1 MSHASTGRAGLELA
15 STLPVVI
22 LLDLH
27 LPDTD
32 GIDVLQALKAD
43 PVTADIPVAVLS
55 ADASRRQIDR
65 LLAAGAEQYL
75 TKPLNLVDVFA
86 FLDVHML

>member
-1 MSHASTGRAGLELA
+1 
-15 STLPVVI
+15 V
-22 LLDLH
+22 H

-32 GIDVLQALKAD
+32 GIDVLRALKAD

-55 ADASRRQIDR
+55 ADASRRQIER
-65 LLAAGAEQYL
+65 LLAAGAELYL

-86 FLDVHML
+86 FLDAHTL